1 MILDSSK
8 FDFLR
13 KLLDERILI
22 LDGAMGSRLQCG
34 CGETESAKLPD
45 LFVRDH
51 PEDVVRIHDEYL
63 KAGADIIE
71 TDSFNSNALSL
82 ADYGLE
88 EESYALSKE
97 AAKLARKAA
106 DKYTRLT
113 PDKPRFVAGSVGPTK
128 TMLTLAEEGP
138 LAFDRLADAYEV
150 QIRGLIDGGA
160 DIVLLETVFDTLNAK
175 AGLYA
180 VSRLE
185 EQTGCKIPVIVS
197 ATVDSNGRLLSGQNL
212 EAFYIS
218 VSHADLLAIGLNC
231 GLGSADMLPLV
242 KRLSRVADVGVS
254 LYPNAG
260 LPDNCGEY
268 HETHDIFASNL
279 RECLEESLVNI
290 IGGCCG
296 TTPEHI
302 RELSRMAER
311 FRPRKI
317 QRRHPSLALSNL
329 EPSFIG
335 ESEELV
341 QIGERTNV
349 AGSKKFARLV
359 REGRFDEALEI
370 AVNQIKGGAA
380 VIDICMD
387 DALADARANMVKF
400 LGLINSGAE
409 TGVAPVMIDSSNWEV
424 IEAAL
429 KVCQGKSIVN
439 SISLKDGEEEFIKR
453 AVEIKRLGAAFVVML
468 FDEDGQAVTFERK
481 CGIAKRAFDILV
493 REGIKPQDI
502 IFDPNILTVGT
513 GIDGSE
519 MVAKDFILATE
530 WIKRNLAGVSVS
542 GGISNLSFAFR
553 GNNTI
558 REAMHTVFLYHASR
572 AGLDMAIVNAGMLS
586 FYSDIEPELLEILE
600 DVILCRNQSGINR
613 LVDYASKV
621 SESCRSGANGSSPQ
635 EPASEAGEVE
645 RLLLSGRSEEL
656 RQKVE
661 AMVAYTAP
669 LEIIDKYMMPGMRKA
684 GILFGEGK
692 MFLPQVIRCAQA
704 MKAAVE
710 ALKPYIDTAMQARPA
725 SEVLLATVK
734 GDVHDIG
741 KNIVGLVA
749 SCNGY
754 GVVDLGVRVDA
765 ETIVR
770 MAMEIKP
777 EAILLSGLISPSL
790 AEMENVCTELD
801 KSGLSVPVIIGGA
814 ATSEMHTAVRI
825 APKYGGPVFYS
836 SDAARNLNI
845 LSSLSK
851 DYNDTVK
858 KNYARQKELRA
869 LYEEGKSLSEGKRNP
884 RNHAIDLSVKV
895 KDLPPDNLKKRI
907 LNDTALDALEPLIEW
922 DHLLASA
929 GLMKKTGGEKL
940 QLEAEKEKLLKD
952 AGEMYLK
959 LKSSDSLHL
968 EGVVRI
974 FEAAGK
980 GDGIVLRRANDGNDY
995 MLPLQRASRGVDA
1008 GLCLSDFISEDK
1020 DYVVLFAVSAGKG
1033 VKELIDF
1040 YNGKGSPY
1048 EAFLVKLIADRL
1060 TEAFAKLVHVSVA
1073 EIMTGKRDETGI
1085 RVAFGYPAAPD
1096 HALKKDVFNLLEVE
1110 KDTGMRLTETNMIEP
1125 GESICGIIMMNGKYI
1140 NVGSK

>member
-1 MILDSSK
+1 MRPDTSK

-13 KLLDERILI
+13 RLLDERLLI
-22 LDGAMGSRLQCG
+22 LDGAMGSQLQCA
-34 CGETESAKLPD
+34 CGKVNSGKLPD

-51 PEDVVRIHDEYL
+51 PKAVTRIHEEYL

-71 TDSFNSNALSL
+71 TNSFNSNALSL
-82 ADYGLE
+82 LDYGLE
-88 EESYALSKE
+88 AESYVLSKE
-97 AAKLARKAA
+97 AAKLAREAA

-113 PDKPRFVAGSVGPTK
+113 PGRPRFVAGSVGPTK
-128 TMLTLAEEGP
+128 MMLTLAEEGP

-150 QIRGLIDGGA
+150 QIQGLIDGGA
-160 DIVLLETVFDTLNAK
+160 DIILLETVFDTLNAK

-180 VSRLE
+180 VSRIE
-185 EQTGCKIPVIVS
+185 GQTGCKIPVIVS
-197 ATVDSNGRLLSGQNL
+197 ATVDNNGRLLSGQNL

-242 KRLSRVADVGVS
+242 KRLSEVADVGVS

-279 RECLEESLVNI
+279 KECLEEKLVNI

-302 RELSRMAER
+302 KDLSEMAER

-317 QRRHPSLALSNL
+317 QGKPASLALSNL

-341 QIGERTNV
+341 QVGERTNV

-359 REGRFDEALEI
+359 REGNFDEALDI

-380 VIDICMD
+380 IIDICMD
-387 DALADARANMVKF
+387 DALDDARTNMVKF
-400 LGLINSGAE
+400 LRLINSGVE
-409 TGVAPVMIDSSNWEV
+409 TGVAPVMIDSSHQEV

-439 SISLKDGEEEFIKR
+439 SISLKDGEEEFIKK
-453 AVEIKRLGAAFVVML
+453 ATKIKRLGAAFVVML

-481 CGIAKRAFDILV
+481 CAIAKRAYDILV

-513 GIDGSE
+513 GIDCSQN
-519 MVAKDFILATE
+519 VAKDFILATE
-530 WIKRNLAGVSVS
+530 WIKSNLAGVSVS

-553 GNNTI
+553 GNNSI

-586 FYSDIEPELLEILE
+586 FYSDIDPELLEILE
-600 DVILCRNQSGINR
+600 DVILGRNHSGIDR
-613 LVDYASKV
+613 LVEYASK
-621 SESCRSGANGSSPQ
+621 SSDSCRSDAKDYSLR
-635 EPASEAGEVE
+635 EPASEAEAVE

-661 AMVAYTAP
+661 TMVNETVP
-669 LEIIDKYMMPGMRKA
+669 FEIIDKYLMPGMRKA
-684 GILFGEGK
+684 GELFGEGK
-692 MFLPQVIRCAQA
+692 MFLPQVIRSAQA

-710 ALKPYIDTAMQARPA
+710 VLKPYIDTSMQSQPA

-770 MAMEIKP
+770 KAKEINP

-790 AEMENVCTELD
+790 SEMENVCKELG
-801 KSGLSVPVIIGGA
+801 KRGISIPVIIGGA

-825 APKYGGPVFYS
+825 APKYDGPVFYS
-836 SDAARNLNI
+836 ADAAQNLNI
-845 LSSLSK
+845 LSSLTK
-851 DYNDTVK
+851 DYNETVK

-869 LYEEGKSLSEGKRNP
+869 LYEEGESLLESNKNS
-884 RNHAIDLSVKV
+884 RNHAIDLPVRV
-895 KDLPPDNLKKRI
+895 KDLLPDNLKKKN
-907 LNDTALDALEPLIEW
+907 LNGTALDALEPLIEW
-922 DHLLASA
+922 KYLLASA
-929 GLMKKTGGEKL
+929 GLMKKHGGEKL
-940 QLEAEKEKLLKD
+940 QFEAEKEKLLRD
-952 AGEMYLK
+952 AERMFRK
-959 LKSSDSLHL
+959 LKKSESLQL
-968 EGVVRI
+968 EGVLRI
-974 FEAAGK
+974 FEAAKK
-980 GDGIVLRRANDGNDY
+980 GDGIVLRGANDGNDY
-995 MLPLQRASRGVDA
+995 VLPMKRAVRGADA
-1008 GLCLSDFISEDK
+1008 GLCLSDFISKEK
-1020 DYVVLFAVSAGKG
+1020 DYIALFAVSAGKG

-1040 YNGKGSPY
+1040 YNGEGSPY
-1048 EAFLVKLIADRL
+1048 EAFLVKLVADRL
-1060 TEAFAKLVHVSVA
+1060 TEAFARLVHASVS
-1073 EIMTGKRDETGI
+1073 EIMTGERNETGI
-1085 RVAFGYPAAPD
+1085 RVAFGYPSAPD
-1096 HALKKDVFNLLEVE
+1096 HGLKKDVFNLLEVE

-1125 GESICGIIMMNGKYI
+1125 GESICGLIMMNGKYI
-1140 NVGSK
+1140 NVG

>member
-1 MILDSSK
+1 MTLDTSK

-13 KLLDERILI
+13 ELLDERILI

-34 CGETESAKLPD
+34 CGEGESGKLPD
-45 LFVRDH
+45 LFVRDN
-51 PEDVVRIHDEYL
+51 PEAVMRVHEEYL

-88 EESYALSKE
+88 AESYALSKE
-97 AAKLARKAA
+97 AAKLAREAA
-106 DKYTRLT
+106 DKYSRLT
-113 PDKPRFVAGSVGPTK
+113 PEKSRFVAGSVGPTK
-128 TMLTLAEEGP
+128 TMLTLAEDGP

-160 DIVLLETVFDTLNAK
+160 DIILLETVFDTLNAK

-180 VSRLE
+180 VARLE

-197 ATVDSNGRLLSGQNL
+197 ATVDGNGRLLSGQNL

-218 VSHADLLAIGLNC
+218 VCHADLLAIGLNC

-279 RECLEESLVNI
+279 RECLEERLVNI

-302 RELSRMAER
+302 RELSAMAEG
-311 FRPRKI
+311 FKPRKI
-317 QRRHPSLALSNL
+317 QGKHTSLALSNL
-329 EPSFIG
+329 EPSLIG
-335 ESEELV
+335 ESNELV
-341 QIGERTNV
+341 QVGERTNV
-349 AGSKKFARLV
+349 AGSKKFARLI
-359 REGRFDEALEI
+359 REGHFDEALEI

-387 DALADARANMVKF
+387 DALADAGANMVKF
-400 LGLINSGAE
+400 LKLINSGAE
-409 TGVAPVMIDSSNWEV
+409 TGVVPVMIDSSNWDV

-429 KVCQGKSIVN
+429 KVNQGKGIVN
-439 SISLKDGEEEFIKR
+439 SISLKDGEGEFIKR
-453 AVEIKRLGAAFVVML
+453 AIEINRLGAAFVVML
-468 FDEDGQAVTFERK
+468 FDEEGQAVTFERK
-481 CGIAKRAFDILV
+481 CAIAKRAYDILV
-493 REGIKPQDI
+493 SEGIKPQDI

-519 MVAKDFILATE
+519 RVAKDFILATE
-530 WIKRNLAGVSVS
+530 WIKRHLKGVSVS

-553 GNNTI
+553 GNNAI

-600 DVILCRNQSGINR
+600 DVILCRNHSGINR
-613 LVDYASKV
+613 LVEYASKI
-621 SESCRSGANGSSPQ
+621 SESNRNGATESSPH
-635 EPASEAGEVE
+635 EPTTEAEAVE

-661 AMVAYTAP
+661 TMATVTAP
-669 LEIIDKYMMPGMRKA
+669 LEIIDKYLMPGMRKT
-684 GILFGEGK
+684 GELFGEGK
-692 MFLPQVIRCAQA
+692 MFLPQVIRSAQA

-710 ALKPYIDTAMQARPA
+710 VLKPYIDTAVQGRPT

-754 GVVDLGVRVDA
+754 GVVDLGVRVEA

-770 MAMEIKP
+770 KAKEIKP

-790 AEMENVCTELD
+790 AEMENVCGELR
-801 KSGLSVPVIIGGA
+801 KSGISIPVIIGGA

-825 APKYGGPVFYS
+825 APNYCGPVFYS

-845 LSSLSK
+845 LSSLVR
-851 DYNDTVK
+851 DYDDTVK
-858 KNYARQKELRA
+858 MNYARQKELRT
-869 LYEEGKSLSEGKRNP
+869 LYEEGKSKSEGKKP
-884 RNHAIDLSVKV
+884 RNHDIDLSVKA
-895 KDLPPDNLKKRI
+895 KDLTSEQLKKKI
-907 LNDTALDALEPLIEW
+907 LNGTALDALEPLVEW
-922 DHLLASA
+922 EHLLASA
-929 GLMKKTGGEKL
+929 GLMKKYGGEEL
-940 QLEAEKEKLLKD
+940 QLEAEKEKLLRD
-952 AGEMYLK
+952 ATEMYRR

-974 FEAAGK
+974 FEAARE
-980 GDGIVLRRANDGNDY
+980 GDGIVLRKAEGGKDY
-995 MLPLQRASRGVDA
+995 VLPMQRAASGVDA
-1008 GLCLSDFISEDK
+1008 GLCLSDFVSEEK
-1020 DYVVLFAVSAGKG
+1020 DYVALFAVSAGKE
-1033 VKELIDF
+1033 VKELTDF

-1060 TEAFAKLVHVSVA
+1060 TEAFARLVHVSVA
-1073 EIMTGKRDETGI
+1073 EIIAGERKETGI
-1085 RVAFGYPAAPD
+1085 RVAFGYPSAPN
-1096 HALKKDVFNLLEVE
+1096 HALKKDVFKLLDVE
-1110 KDTGMRLTETNMIEP
+1110 KATGMRLTETNMIEP
-1125 GESICGIIMMNGKYI
+1125 GESICGIIMMNGRYI